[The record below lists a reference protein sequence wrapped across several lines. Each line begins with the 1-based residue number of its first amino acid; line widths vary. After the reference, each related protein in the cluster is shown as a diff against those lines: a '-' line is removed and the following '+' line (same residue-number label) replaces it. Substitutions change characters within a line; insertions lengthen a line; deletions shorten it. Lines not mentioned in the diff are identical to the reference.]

1 MYLRH
6 FVGQYKFF
14 EVRIKNFGILQL
26 YYKNSSNKC
35 VKIGRKT
42 AGSGNNIVKTSVNKL
57 THEIQLNI
65 QSWSNHIT
73 MRAGVEFGSGKRQ
86 SGESSLYN
94 AVQWKGNPQ
103 SVEYEHNG
111 KKFKAIRFTR
121 NDGVRFPEQLSTSKY
136 YSIIVVGRNIRGN
149 GRVVDGTTNN
159 CVHGW
164 WARRSGVYHYG
175 NWLNY
180 KNKGSSTAWGVCAA
194 NNMGECMYNN
204 RIVRSKSYKRRRGPK
219 QWTINWGQYVKSE
232 WSISD
237 IAEVMIFDRL
247 VRNNEM
253 RLYCEK
259 LMSRYSI
266 RIIARYVYIKSA
278 PGDYL
283 HLGELRVFQDKDNKI
298 LSYRKRTSGSKQGW
312 GGKNEYVVD
321 GKFPSKWPNSN
332 HTQKNGW
339 WQVDLGKNYGIRE
352 IRLWNRSDCCQ
363 HRLGGAK
370 MLLKDNS
377 DQIVWQTTLSIEHNR
392 QIYKPGREPLPID
405 LFLDGRKIRLYAHY
419 NIKRWVKFHR
429 NRSTVYHGG
438 WDKRKCWCYVKR
450 LPQYGENCVALFNYY
465 TKRYLRAR
473 NDKKTIDQSASRGNW
488 NDFPNSWA
496 WERFFVEYAGGQD
509 GNWGFYCFRTV
520 WDTYLR
526 TNKRNGKM
534 DQSSVRPKG
543 QGIHPRW
550 ELERFRVSFH

>member
-1 MYLRH
+1 
-6 FVGQYKFF
+6 
-14 EVRIKNFGILQL
+14 
-26 YYKNSSNKC
+26 
-35 VKIGRKT
+35 
-42 AGSGNNIVKTSVNKL
+42 
-57 THEIQLNI
+57 
-65 QSWSNHIT
+65 
-73 MRAGVEFGSGKRQ
+73 
-86 SGESSLYN
+86 
-94 AVQWKGNPQ
+94 
-103 SVEYEHNG
+103 
-111 KKFKAIRFTR
+111 
-121 NDGVRFPEQLSTSKY
+121 
-136 YSIIVVGRNIRGN
+136 
-149 GRVVDGTTNN
+149 
-159 CVHGW
+159 
-164 WARRSGVYHYG
+164 
-175 NWLNY
+175 
-180 KNKGSSTAWGVCAA
+180 
-194 NNMGECMYNN
+194 
-204 RIVRSKSYKRRRGPK
+204 
-219 QWTINWGQYVKSE
+219 
-232 WSISD
+232 ISD

-321 GKFPSKWPNSN
+321 GKFQSKWPNSN

-438 WDKRKCWCYVKR
+438 WDK
-450 LPQYGENCVALFNYY
+450 
-465 TKRYLRAR
+465 
-473 NDKKTIDQSASRGNW
+473 
-488 NDFPNSWA
+488 
-496 WERFFVEYAGGQD
+496 
-509 GNWGFYCFRTV
+509 
-520 WDTYLR
+520 
-526 TNKRNGKM
+526 
-534 DQSSVRPKG
+534 
-543 QGIHPRW
+543 
-550 ELERFRVSFH
+550 